1 MIRPSKA
8 IVIGGAAAAAATAG
22 ALAFGR
28 RGSSAR
34 RIGVGAGLL
43 GVGIAAAAWWRA
55 DREDR
60 EITRNPEVMNGH
72 FLTAGEASAV
82 TGGLA
87 DVEHL
92 RRVMLVPAE
101 ARALARRKGD
111 HHHGHRRR

>member
-1 MIRPSKA
+1 MIKPSKP
-8 IVIGGAAAAAATAG
+8 IVIGGAAAAATVVG
-22 ALAFGR
+22 ALALGR

-34 RIGVGAGLL
+34 KIGVGVGLV
-43 GVGIAAAAWWRA
+43 GVCVAAAAWWRA
-55 DREDR
+55 DKEDR

-101 ARALARRKGD
+101 ARALARRKDRRG
-111 HHHGHRRR
+111 HHRR